1 MIFIWPLMLL
11 CLLVLPIFVALYLRA
26 VQQRRKR
33 VANIGSLGLV
43 QEMGRPL
50 GWRRHIPPA
59 LYLLGLTMMTLAL
72 ARPQAT
78 LSLPRLEGIVM
89 LTFDVSGS
97 MAAGDM
103 QPTRMEAAKTAARD
117 FVNRQPP
124 SVQLGVVAFSDS
136 GLAIQIP
143 TNDKA
148 AILTTINRLTPTLG
162 TSLANGIV
170 TSIHAI
176 EIAQQGEKTN
186 YYVQTKPDQQPTPVP
201 TPTPLPKGT
210 FTSATIVL
218 LSDGE
223 NNQNPNPMEAAQLA
237 VDRGI
242 RIHTVGVGSPQGITL
257 KVNGFSVF
265 TKLDE
270 GALQDISKLTEGDYY
285 NAQSADD
292 LRAIYQN
299 LDTQLVV
306 RPDNTEVTALFAGI
320 SIIALLVGGALSL
333 LWFGRVP

>member
-11 CLLVLPIFVALYLRA
+11 CLLALPIFVALYLRA
-26 VQQRRKR
+26 AQQRRKR
-33 VANIGSLGLV
+33 IANIGSLGVV
-43 QEMGRPL
+43 QELGRPL

-59 LYLLGLTMMTLAL
+59 LYLLGLTLMTLAL

-124 SVQLGVVAFSDS
+124 SVQIGVVAFSDS

-143 TNDKA
+143 TNDKN

-242 RIHTVGVGSPQGITL
+242 RIHTVGVGSPEGITL
-257 KVNGFSVF
+257 KANGFSVF